1 MRARRDAERMD
12 VFRRFHQLGES
23 RQGVARLGVPWRRE
37 VDEDGEVALNDQGI
51 VVHGIISGCSPIR
64 VPVQELRGIDAV
76 NMRRSPRA
84 CEAPAAPRRTGTG
97 RALSAIMNR
106 KSIAALSAATM
117 IAAACSP
124 SQDQEVAI
132 GRQNAEQVNARLPI
146 LRDPEAADYVQQLGI
161 SMAAKTS
168 RSDLDWKFFIVD
180 SKDVNAFALPGGF
193 IYVNRGLIDH
203 AQELDELA
211 GALGHEIGHVVL
223 RHSVQ
228 QMAQGICNSDLAR
241 AAIQIG
247 GAAYFARYSRLDEAQ
262 ADSVA
267 VENVMRAGIDPHGIP
282 SLFERLLEER
292 KTSPLRIEAFFAS
305 HPMEEDRI
313 RATAAEINAIDPA
326 ELRGLRRDDPGFQAF
341 KTRLKTLPRA
351 PEPDPSQQLPTDSLR
366 SSP

>member
-1 MRARRDAERMD
+1 
-12 VFRRFHQLGES
+12 
-23 RQGVARLGVPWRRE
+23 
-37 VDEDGEVALNDQGI
+37 
-51 VVHGIISGCSPIR
+51 
-64 VPVQELRGIDAV
+64 
-76 NMRRSPRA
+76 
-84 CEAPAAPRRTGTG
+84 
-97 RALSAIMNR
+97 MNR

-228 QMAQGICNSDLAR
+228 QMAQGTKANIAVSLGCTLTRICNSDLAR

-282 SLFERLLEER
+282 SLFER

>member
-1 MRARRDAERMD
+1 MKHKTA
-12 VFRRFHQLGES
+12 
-23 RQGVARLGVPWRRE
+23 
-37 VDEDGEVALNDQGI
+37 VAL
-51 VVHGIISGCSPIR
+51 
-64 VPVQELRGIDAV
+64 
-76 NMRRSPRA
+76 
-84 CEAPAAPRRTGTG
+84 
-97 RALSAIMNR
+97 
-106 KSIAALSAATM
+106 IAATVLGT
-117 IAAACSP
+117 ACSP

-132 GRQNAEQVNARLPI
+132 GRQNAEQVNAKLPI
-146 LRDPEAADYVQQLGI
+146 LRDPAAADYVQQLGM
-161 SMAAKTS
+161 SMAAMTS

-228 QMAQGICNSDLAR
+228 QMAQGTKANIAVSLGCTLTRICNSNLAR

-247 GAAYFARYSRLDEAQ
+247 GAALFARYSREDEAQ

-282 SLFERLLEER
+282 VLFERLLEER

-313 RATAAEINAIDPA
+313 RATAREISAIDPA
-326 ELRGLRRDDPGFQAF
+326 ELRELKRDDAGYQAF
-341 KTRLKTLPRA
+341 KERLKMLPRA
-351 PEPDPSQQLPTDSLR
+351 PDPDPSQQLAPDSLR
-366 SSP
+366 MASPLLQRF